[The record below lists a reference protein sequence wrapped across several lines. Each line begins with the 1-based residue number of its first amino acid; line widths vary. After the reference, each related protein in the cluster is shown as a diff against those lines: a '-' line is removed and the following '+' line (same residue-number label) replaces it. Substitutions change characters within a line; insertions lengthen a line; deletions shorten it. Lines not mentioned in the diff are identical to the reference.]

1 MSKQNTSSML
11 LVVMIIFVAIGFTLY
26 AQQSKRMD
34 QLEVLL
40 LRSHGGGTVEMS
52 HDMESK
58 TSQKK
63 FDEVKKEDVAGEES
77 NDAQDVDISE
87 DVVVVQDGQWQEWK
101 ETLSVGKEYKF
112 LYPTVLSNK
121 SVGLY
126 EGSEWPPLVYVVD
139 TSQDEIIDPIYKPD
153 FMVDLNGNTYGVSD
167 QWDGTAGPDYRML
180 QYVTQRGD
188 LLITVNFILEYSSC
202 DAYDAAD
209 RSKCA
214 IEQENLDIDSM
225 VDHLVGTLQAV

>member
-1 MSKQNTSSML
+1 MSKQNTSSIL

-40 LRSHGGGTVEMS
+40 LRSHGGGAI
-52 HDMESK
+52 DMPHHMERK
-58 TSQKK
+58 VFEKAADEKK
-63 FDEVKKEDVAGEES
+63 QEQMKDTNEVGLNEE
-77 NDAQDVDISE
+77 VIL
-87 DVVVVQDGQWQEWK
+87 VQDGQWQEWK
-101 ETLSVGKEYKF
+101 EALSANKEYTF

-126 EGSEWPPLVYVVD
+126 QGSEWPPVVNVVD
-139 TSQDEIIDPIYKPD
+139 TSQDTIATPVYKPD
-153 FMVDLNGNTYGVSD
+153 FMVDLNGNTYGVSE

-180 QYVTQRGD
+180 QYVTQRGE

-202 DAYDAAD
+202 DAYDAPD
-209 RSKCA
+209 RNQCLL
-214 IEQENLDIDSM
+214 EQESLDIDSM
-225 VDHLVGTLQAV
+225 VDHLIGTLQAV